1 MLFASFFYFSLTDII
16 FSVKEKLPEIDSRYF
31 GNYFTYLH
39 VLIYFHDSGQR
50 PNGLLAKFSS
60 MRYSD
65 ATMKFFWL
73 GKKLFGSQFIRFMSG
88 PKNETDV
95 LVGKRN
101 LHVLT
106 AEPLNYVNE

>member
-1 MLFASFFYFSLTDII
+1 MLFASFFYFSLADII

-60 MRYSD
+60 AS
-65 ATMKFFWL
+65 L
-73 GKKLFGSQFIRFMSG
+73 GAVTHVRFLIFAVFLRTYKL
-88 PKNETDV
+88 K
-95 LVGKRN
+95 
-101 LHVLT
+101 
-106 AEPLNYVNE
+106 